1 MIRNILAIAGRP
13 GLFKIVSQGNKMLI
27 VEDLATG
34 KRTPAYARDKVSSL
48 GDISIYTVDGDKPL
62 AEVFEL
68 VKAKTEGQPVDIKA
82 LGNGD
87 GLRDFFGEVLPDFD
101 TERVYTADIRKLLQW
116 YNRLLAS
123 GITEFTDE
131 EETAEENDTAE
142 AAESAD

>member
-123 GITEFTDE
+123 GITGFTDE
-131 EETAEENDTAE
+131 EEATEENETAE

>member
-68 VKAKTEGQPVDIKA
+68 VKAKTDGQPVDIKA
-82 LGNGD
+82 LVNGD

-131 EETAEENDTAE
+131 EEATEENETAE

>member
-82 LGNGD
+82 LGNGV

-131 EETAEENDTAE
+131 EETTEENDTAE

>member
-131 EETAEENDTAE
+131 EEATEENETAE

>member
-68 VKAKTEGQPVDIKA
+68 VKAKTGGQPIDIKA
-82 LGNGD
+82 LVNGD

-131 EETAEENDTAE
+131 EEATEENETAE

>member
-68 VKAKTEGQPVDIKA
+68 VKAKTGGQPVDIKA
-82 LGNGD
+82 LVNGD

-131 EETAEENDTAE
+131 EETVEENDTAE

>member
-68 VKAKTEGQPVDIKA
+68 VKAKTGGQPVDIKA
-82 LGNGD
+82 LVNGD

-123 GITEFTDE
+123 GITGFTDE
-131 EETAEENDTAE
+131 EEATEENETAE

>member
-48 GDISIYTVDGDKPL
+48 GDISIYIVDGDKPL

-68 VKAKTEGQPVDIKA
+68 VKAKTGGQPVDIKA
-82 LGNGD
+82 LVNGD

-131 EETAEENDTAE
+131 EEATEENETAE